1 MKTKEEVRAEAVE
14 LVKSRTN
21 FLGADEG
28 TTVVGIQVATTVAEY
43 IDQFFDDDRNQFDV
57 IEAESEIVS
66 DVVNPSTG
74 HPSTIFDHASKLDV
88 IAFDR
93 YANEVIAIEHKSSSA
108 DLSPGSHYW
117 RRLNLDAQ
125 VSKYL
130 LSLRQSGR
138 HEVRSCLYDVA
149 AKPATMP
156 KAVSAGNVREIAE
169 SGSFC
174 GLTVS
179 ETTREI
185 VARRFAAETGPK
197 GGFVGKFH
205 ESEAPELYGL
215 RLRSLIRIDPS
226 VWFGR
231 LIVTRTDEELELYAR
246 ELWELTAD
254 VRRSRRT
261 AISPRNSSACW
272 SFSRACEFFDVCTGT
287 EDVEDRSLFE
297 RLDSVHVELA
307 AEFPDRGRDV
317 ITNSRIGTFLQCR
330 EKHRLK
336 YEEGFAPVGR
346 SDSGALFWGSLF
358 HEALEIIWNS
368 HRVPKGEKI

>member
-1 MKTKEEVRAEAVE
+1 MKTKEEVRAEVVE
-14 LVKSRTN
+14 LVKSRTSS
-21 FLGADEG
+21 DPE
-28 TTVVGIQVATTVAEY
+28 TIVVGIQVVATVSEY
-43 IDQFFDDDRNQFDV
+43 IDQFFDDDRNQFET

-93 YANEVIAIEHKSSSA
+93 YADELIAIEHKSSSA
-108 DLSPGSHYW
+108 DLTPGSHYW
-117 RRLNLDAQ
+117 RRLNLDSQ

-149 AKPATMP
+149 AKPQTMP
-156 KAVSAGNVREIAE
+156 KAVSAGNVRTIAE

-179 ETTREI
+179 DRTREI

-205 ESEAPELYGL
+205 ETEALELYGL
-215 RLRSLIRIDPS
+215 RLRSLIRLDPS

-231 LIVTRTDEELELYAR
+231 LVVTRTDDELELYAR

-272 SFSRACEFFDVCTGT
+272 SFARACEFFDVCTGT

-307 AEFPDRGRDV
+307 AEFPDRGRNV
-317 ITNSRIGTFLQCR
+317 ITNSRLGTFLQCR

-346 SDSGALFWGSLF
+346 SDSGALFWGGLF
-358 HEALEIIWNS
+358 HEALEIIWDS
-368 HRVPKGEKI
+368 HRVPKGEKT